1 MSGSDLFTGTLD
13 ILVLRTLEVAPLHGY
28 AIGKSIRDSSQG
40 VLSVE
45 EGALYP
51 ALHRLEGKGLLEAEW
66 GKAPAMV
73 GMGGSIPV
81 VHDFKHELGMD
92 ALMIGFALEDDRVHS
107 PNEKYELSSF
117 HKGMR
122 SWARGFAAL

>member
-13 ILVLRTLEVAPLHGY
+13 ILILRTVEHAPLHGY
-28 AIGKSIRDSSQG
+28 AIGRAIRDGSEG

-66 GKAPAMV
+66 GKTDTGRRAKFYQVTREGLEHLESEAERWAEFSVAVSSILGSRAP
-73 GMGGSIPV
+73 
-81 VHDFKHELGMD
+81 
-92 ALMIGFALEDDRVHS
+92 
-107 PNEKYELSSF
+107 
-117 HKGMR
+117 
-122 SWARGFAAL
+122 